1 MKEQKPR
8 LAGVLVGD
16 IHKDPGARIKYGG
29 FFAALAE
36 RLPLVEVYDASLQG
50 WLRYWNALL
59 TFSPNPDRWRE
70 RFYKNV
76 RAFRLRS
83 YRTNRHFQRRRE
95 SIDAIVQVGVLLNAR
110 WQESAPPSV
119 IYTDYTARLA
129 AQIPA
134 AGRSPFSP
142 QQRQT
147 WLALEREALA
157 QASHIC
163 TRSAMVRDSLV
174 HDYGMTPERVTV
186 IGGGINFTPLPAPV
200 EHREKEHPTAL
211 FIGKELYRKGGDVLL
226 LAFAEARKVVPGAR
240 LILLTSGPIP
250 PHLPQAGVEVVR
262 PTWDRQVIAD
272 LYRRAD
278 LFVLP
283 SRLETWG
290 DVLLEAMSYG
300 LPCIGV
306 TGQSMEEIIEHN
318 ATGCLVPPGDVSALV
333 EALVCLFA
341 KAELRQRWGHRG
353 RVQAETRY
361 QWTDV
366 VTRLETCIKQ
376 AIGNNDH
383 TI

>member
-16 IHKDPGARIKYGG
+16 IHKDPGARIKYGS
-29 FFAALAE
+29 FFKALAE
-36 RLPLVEVYDASLQG
+36 RLPLVEVYDASLHG
-50 WLRYWNALL
+50 WSRYWNALL

-70 RFYKNV
+70 RFYKNI

-83 YRTNRHFQRRRE
+83 YQTNNHFQRQRE
-95 SIDAIVQVGVLLNAR
+95 PIDAIVQVGVLLNAR
-110 WQESAPPSV
+110 WQGLAPPSV
-119 IYTDYTARLA
+119 IYADYTAQLA

-142 QQRQT
+142 QQRQA
-147 WLALEREALA
+147 WLGLEREALA

-163 TRSAMVRDSLV
+163 TRSALVRDSIV
-174 HDYGMTPERVTV
+174 HDYAIAPERVTV
-186 IGGGINFTPLPAPV
+186 IGGGINFTPLPSPV

-226 LAFAEARKVVPGAR
+226 QAFAEARKVVPGAR
-240 LILLTSGPIP
+240 LVLLTSGPIP
-250 PHLPQAGVEVVR
+250 HHLPQAGVEFVR
-262 PTWDRQVIAD
+262 PTWNRQVIAD
-272 LYRRAD
+272 LYRQAD

-318 ATGCLVPPGDVSALV
+318 VTGCLVPPGDVSALV
-333 EALVCLFA
+333 EALVCLFSN
-341 KAELRQRWGHRG
+341 AELRCRWGYSG
-353 RVQAETRY
+353 RIQAETRY
-361 QWTDV
+361 QWTHV
-366 VTRLETCIKQ
+366 AARLETCIKQ

-383 TI
+383 SV